1 MSETSSVRR
10 GSGQGAFDLL
20 QLMRDGHPR
29 TRAELVEATG
39 LSRGTVSARI
49 EGLTELGLLAPFA
62 DAASTGGRPP
72 SRIVFKAD
80 GHLVAGA
87 DLGATHATLMISNLA
102 GERLAATRIPLE
114 IADRPETVLSRL
126 AEAITG
132 LLDQVAP
139 QGSGLVGI
147 GLGVPGP
154 VEHSTGKP
162 TKPPIMPGW
171 DGYDVPAALQER
183 FPVPVLVDN
192 DVNLMALGERSV
204 RTPEPREMV
213 FIKVATGIGAG
224 IISGGELQRGA
235 EGSAGDIGHIAVPRG
250 DGVVCSC
257 GNTGCL
263 EAIASGP
270 AIARALESEGLRAA
284 SSTDV
289 IDLVQSGDL
298 RSIQAVRQ
306 AGRDLGVVLNSCVSF
321 LNPSLIAIGGSM
333 AQAGEHLLAGVR
345 EVVYGRSMPLATRNL
360 RIEQSRAGADAGV
373 IGASILAIENA
384 LSPSQIENFNTRQ
397 HTPTGELASSKRA

>member
-1 MSETSSVRR
+1 MSEPSGARR
-10 GSGQGAFDLL
+10 TNGAFDVL

-29 TRAELVEATG
+29 TRAELVQATG
-39 LSRGTVSARI
+39 LSRSTVGARI
-49 EGLTELGLLAPFA
+49 ESLSELGLLAPFA
-62 DAASTGGRPP
+62 DAVSTGGRPP
-72 SRIVFKAD
+72 SRIVFNAD
-80 GHLVAGA
+80 ARVVAGA
-87 DLGATHATLMISNLA
+87 DLGATHATLAISNLA
-102 GERLAATRIPLE
+102 GERLAATRTPLQ
-114 IADRPETVLSRL
+114 IADRPENVLSAL
-126 AEAITG
+126 AETITA
-132 LLDQVAP
+132 LLEQVSRGP
-139 QGSGLVGI
+139 GELVGI
-147 GLGVPGP
+147 GLGLPGP

-162 TKPPIMPGW
+162 SKPPIMPGW
-171 DGYDVPAALQER
+171 DGFDVPAALQER
-183 FPVPVLVDN
+183 LPVPVLVDN

-204 RTPEPREMV
+204 RTPMSHEMIFV
-213 FIKVATGIGAG
+213 KVATGIGAG

-235 EGSAGDIGHIAVPRG
+235 EGTAGDIGHIAVPRG
-250 DGVVCSC
+250 VGIECTC

-270 AIARALESEGLRAA
+270 AIARALESDGIRAA
-284 SSTDV
+284 TSTDV
-289 IDLVQSGDL
+289 ISLVQGGDL
-298 RSIQAVRQ
+298 RAIQAVRQ

-384 LSPSQIENFNTRQ
+384 LSPSRLEDINTPR
-397 HTPTGELASSKRA
+397 HAPAPRMVRSSERA